1 MASLLVPHAIP
12 FTFHVKAP
20 TMTKLAPITSIDAL
34 RQHYGV
40 PGHAAMNKETPRIND
55 AYRQLLE
62 AAPFFT
68 LASVGP
74 DGLDC
79 SPRGDTEGLIKI
91 LDAQTI
97 AIPDRRGNNR
107 LDTLENIVRDGRV
120 ALLFLI
126 PGCDEALRINGTAI
140 ITADPDLLA
149 QLAKQDRVPASAI
162 IVTIQTMYFQCAR
175 AIRRAGLWAPESHCD
190 RDALPSAGDLL
201 RSVDP
206 DFDGEVYDKDLQER
220 QKQTMY

>member
-1 MASLLVPHAIP
+1 
-12 FTFHVKAP
+12 
-20 TMTKLAPITSIDAL
+20 MTKPDPITSIDAL

-40 PGHAAMNKETPRIND
+40 VSAAAKNKETPRIND

-62 AAPFFT
+62 AAPFFA

-79 SPRGDTEGLIKI
+79 SPRGDAGGLIEI
-91 LDAQTI
+91 LDDQTI

-126 PGCDEALRINGTAI
+126 PGCDEALRINGNAI
-140 ITADPDLLA
+140 VTADPDLLA
-149 QLAKQDRVPASAI
+149 RLAKQDHVPASAI

-190 RDALPSAGDLL
+190 RDDLPSAGDLL

-206 DFDGEVYDKDLQER
+206 DFEGEVYDSGLKER
-220 QKQTMY
+220 QEQTMY